1 MKSDRVQKQGKQLS
15 LNRINVL
22 LASVSGARKPL
33 PIMSIGPDV
42 EAWLRSVR
50 DDFVEWVGV
59 LEADGVR
66 SMKDIEGYD
75 QEDIESVG
83 KALLSARAPR
93 LTIKLLLHAMTV
105 VSAPSSAVPSS
116 SDILMTPVRDISSD
130 VRPASSCS
138 SGLGSINMPEG
149 LEGQGISPP
158 APLGKARAV
167 LEPTRAPSKE
177 WHQQDMTDRGVARVG
192 SGLPRGTGTERHR
205 AFRGSSHSSA
215 AGTSRLVPPSP
226 SPTEGNVDE
235 RTRARVASCS
245 CAKL

>member
-1 MKSDRVQKQGKQLS
+1 MLRPGCVPYAMTLS
-15 LNRINVL
+15 
-22 LASVSGARKPL
+22 SGLVFWRQH
-33 PIMSIGPDV
+33 
-42 EAWLRSVR
+42 
-50 DDFVEWVGV
+50 
-59 LEADGVR
+59 EADGVR

-116 SDILMTPVRDISSD
+116 SDILMTPVRDISSG

-167 LEPTRAPSKE
+167 LEPRREIS
-177 WHQQDMTDRGVARVG
+177 RR
-192 SGLPRGTGTERHR
+192 SGI
-205 AFRGSSHSSA
+205 
-215 AGTSRLVPPSP
+215 
-226 SPTEGNVDE
+226 N
-235 RTRARVASCS
+235 RT
-245 CAKL
+245 